1 MEKGKKVAF
10 VVVTLTPLFILIILE
25 LLRDWFWTESVL
37 FWIKILFLALIAI
50 PALFGFI
57 PIRKKT
63 KWLVPF
69 SNLMPIY
76 YGFVIML
83 ISFNRDI
90 LPQMSRW
97 DVSMTG
103 VGVAIIALGIV
114 YLTHKKQ
121 EPFLEKLNKKIG
133 KIEKTVSKLQP
144 TKTREKKQRK

>member
-1 MEKGKKVAF
+1 MIKNKKAIF
-10 VVVTLTPLFILIILE
+10 AISLTPLFILIILE
-25 LLRDWFWTESVL
+25 FLRDWFWTESVL
-37 FWIKILFLALIAI
+37 LWIRILFLVLIAL

-63 KWLVPF
+63 KLLAAF
-69 SNLMPIY
+69 SDFMPIY
-76 YGFVIML
+76 YGFVIVL

-133 KIEKTVSKLQP
+133 KIEKTISKLQP

>member
-1 MEKGKKVAF
+1 MIKNKTAIF
-10 VVVTLTPLFILIILE
+10 AISLTPLFILIILE
-25 LLRDWFWTESVL
+25 FLRDWFWTESVL
-37 FWIKILFLALIAI
+37 LWIRILFLVLIAL

-57 PIRKKT
+57 PIREKT
-63 KWLVPF
+63 KLLAAF
-69 SNLMPIY
+69 SDFMLIY

-103 VGVAIIALGIV
+103 IGVAIIALGIV
-114 YLTHKKQ
+114 YLTHKKR
-121 EPFLEKLNKKIG
+121 ELFLEKLNKKIG